1 MSAKLNVIKKWM
13 CDGNAA
19 LHQLALRAEFRDDG
33 SVSNFSASP
42 PKFST
47 RRLADPNKIRRTV
60 AQIVDS
66 GGGVWR
72 ADGF

>member
-13 CDGNAA
+13 CDGYAA
-19 LHQLALRAEFRDDG
+19 LHRLALGAEFRDDG

-47 RRLADPNKIRRTV
+47 RRLADPTG
-60 AQIVDS
+60 VDK
-66 GGGVWR
+66 GGQGAHPPQWP
-72 ADGF
+72 GKKFF